1 MAIIMIDGYVIY
13 KTKAS
18 EIDIKRLENAG
29 FRIIIKK

>member
-1 MAIIMIDGYVIY
+1 MAIIMIDGYVID
-13 KTKAS
+13 KTKVN

>member
-1 MAIIMIDGYVIY
+1 MAIIMMNGYVIH